1 MIVPHLSRVANKDL
15 VVEEIHS
22 VVIFLERPNM
32 DFTVSSFVSHCVRC
46 LNQRKNDEV
55 FPGLAKDR
63 LLRGTSFAVN
73 RRMGHG
79 VGAAWILVV
88 ILQALSPAASAQQ
101 ENNDYYAPRPTNTE
115 KQLFNNVQGHHLAP
129 GRAAMEKGEFPPALE
144 HFEFILAYYP
154 NHPQALFAL
163 SELCLKWKH
172 LTCDLK
178 VEQWLQKAIARNPDA
193 AQSYVVQAMHLHR
206 KNKLDDAVKVYK
218 RAIELAPNSVNAHY
232 NLGLAYADLKQ
243 YDLAN
248 LHAQKS
254 LALGANLPGL
264 RTRLEKV
271 GKWNPNVSLPEPES
285 QPAAEPTPSAPRKT
299 AE

>member
-1 MIVPHLSRVANKDL
+1 MNFIVSG
-15 VVEEIHS
+15 
-22 VVIFLERPNM
+22 
-32 DFTVSSFVSHCVRC
+32 FVSHYVRC
-46 LNQRKNDEV
+46 LNQRKNCKM
-55 FPGLAKDR
+55 FPGLVKDL
-63 LLRGTSFAVN
+63 LLRGTIFSVN
-73 RRMGHG
+73 RRMGRG
-79 VGAAWILVV
+79 VGAAWILVA
-88 ILQALSPAASAQQ
+88 ILQALSPAATAQQ
-101 ENNDYYAPRPTNTE
+101 ANNDYYAPRPTQAE
-115 KQLFNNVQGHHLAP
+115 RQLFNNVQGHHLAP

-144 HFEFILAYYP
+144 HFEFILGYYP

-172 LTCDLK
+172 PTCDLK
-178 VEQWLQKAIARNPDA
+178 AEQWLQKAIERNPEA

-206 KNKLDDAVKVYK
+206 KNKLDAAVKVYK

-264 RTRLEKV
+264 RARLEKV
-271 GKWNPNVSLPEPES
+271 GKWNPNVSLPEPEA
-285 QPAAEPTPSAPRKT
+285 QPAAESSPPVSSKT